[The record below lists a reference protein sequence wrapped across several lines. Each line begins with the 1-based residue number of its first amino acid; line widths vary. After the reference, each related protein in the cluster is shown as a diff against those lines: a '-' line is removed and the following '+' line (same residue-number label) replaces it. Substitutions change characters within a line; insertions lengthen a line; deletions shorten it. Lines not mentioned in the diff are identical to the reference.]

1 MVCLDFVIKFNTKMI
16 KKFLFIYLFLF
27 SFFLTNSYSDNNT
40 YMSLKNKKV
49 NVRYGPGLDYP
60 IKFVFNKKNY
70 PVEIIDEKENFRKI
84 LDFKK
89 NSGWIHR
96 SQLKKSS
103 SFITLDT
110 VILFS
115 DSTKFSRPIAKIE
128 SGRLLNKK
136 KCNLN
141 WCRVETGEYKGWV
154 LKENLW
160 GLN

>member
-1 MVCLDFVIKFNTKMI
+1 MI
-16 KKFLFIYLFLF
+16 KKFLIINLFLL
-27 SFFLTNSYSDNNT
+27 SFFLTNSYSDNNK

-70 PVEIIDEKENFRKI
+70 PVEIIDQKENFRKI

-154 LKENLW
+154 LKESLW

>member
-1 MVCLDFVIKFNTKMI
+1 MI
-16 KKFLFIYLFLF
+16 KKFLIINFFLF

-70 PVEIIDEKENFRKI
+70 PVEIIDKKENFRKI

-96 SQLKKSS
+96 SQLKKSR
-103 SFITLDT
+103 SFITLNT
-110 VILFS
+110 VILCS
-115 DSTKFSRPIAKIE
+115 ETTKFSRPIAKIE
-128 SGRLLNKK
+128 SGRLLHKK
-136 KCNLN
+136 KCNLS
-141 WCRVETGEYKGWV
+141 WCKVETEEYKGWV

>member
-1 MVCLDFVIKFNTKMI
+1 MI
-16 KKFLFIYLFLF
+16 KKFLIINLFLL

-96 SQLKKSS
+96 SQLKKSN

-115 DSTKFSRPIAKIE
+115 DSTKFSRPVAKVE
-128 SGRLLNKK
+128 LGRLLNKK

-141 WCRVETGEYKGWV
+141 WCKVETGEYKGWV
-154 LKENLW
+154 LKESLW

>member
-1 MVCLDFVIKFNTKMI
+1 MI
-16 KKFLFIYLFLF
+16 KKFLIINLFLL

-70 PVEIIDEKENFRKI
+70 PVEIIDQKENFRKI

-128 SGRLLNKK
+128 SGRVLNKK

-154 LKENLW
+154 FKKNLW

>member
-1 MVCLDFVIKFNTKMI
+1 MI
-16 KKFLFIYLFLF
+16 KKFLIINLFLL
-27 SFFLTNSYSDNNT
+27 SFFLTNSYSDNNA

-96 SQLKKSS
+96 SQLKKNS

>member
-1 MVCLDFVIKFNTKMI
+1 MI
-16 KKFLFIYLFLF
+16 KKFLIINLFLL

-70 PVEIIDEKENFRKI
+70 PVEIIDQKENFRKI

-115 DSTKFSRPIAKIE
+115 NSTKFSRPIAKIE

-160 GLN
+160 GLNKNEIQN

>member
-1 MVCLDFVIKFNTKMI
+1 MI
-16 KKFLFIYLFLF
+16 KTFFFIYLFILSLF
-27 SFFLTNSYSDNNT
+27 FTNSYSDNKP
-40 YMSLKNKKV
+40 YMSLKNNKV

-60 IKFVFNKKNY
+60 IKFIFNKKNY
-70 PVEIIDEKENFRKI
+70 PVEIIDQKENFRKI

>member
-1 MVCLDFVIKFNTKMI
+1 MI
-16 KKFLFIYLFLF
+16 KKFLIINLFLL
-27 SFFLTNSYSDNNT
+27 SFFLTNSYSDNDT

-103 SFITLDT
+103 SFITLNT
-110 VILFS
+110 IILFS

-128 SGRLLNKK
+128 SGRLLIKK

-141 WCRVETGEYKGWV
+141 WCKVETGEYKGWV

>member
-1 MVCLDFVIKFNTKMI
+1 MI
-16 KKFLFIYLFLF
+16 KKFLIIKLFLF
-27 SFFLTNSYSDNNT
+27 SFFLSNSYSDNNT

-70 PVEIIDEKENFRKI
+70 PVEIVDEKENFRKI

-96 SQLKKSS
+96 SQLKKNS
-103 SFITLDT
+103 SFITLDNA
-110 VILFS
+110 ILFS
-115 DSTKFSRPIAKIE
+115 NSTKFSRPIAKIE

-136 KCNLN
+136 KSNLN

-154 LKENLW
+154 FKKNLW

>member
-1 MVCLDFVIKFNTKMI
+1 MI
-16 KKFLFIYLFLF
+16 KKFLIINLFLL

-70 PVEIIDEKENFRKI
+70 PVEIIDQKENFRKI

-96 SQLKKSS
+96 SQLKKRS
-103 SFITLDT
+103 SFITLET

>member
-1 MVCLDFVIKFNTKMI
+1 MI
-16 KKFLFIYLFLF
+16 KKFLIINLFLF
-27 SFFLTNSYSDNNT
+27 SLFWTNSYSDNNT

-70 PVEIIDEKENFRKI
+70 PVEIIDQKENFRKI

>member
-1 MVCLDFVIKFNTKMI
+1 MI
-16 KKFLFIYLFLF
+16 KKFLIINLFLF
-27 SFFLTNSYSDNNT
+27 SFLLTNSYSDNNT

-70 PVEIIDEKENFRKI
+70 PVEIIDQKENFRKI

-89 NSGWIHR
+89 NSGWI
-96 SQLKKSS
+96 QLKKTS

>member
-1 MVCLDFVIKFNTKMI
+1 MI
-16 KKFLFIYLFLF
+16 KKFLIINLFLL

-60 IKFVFNKKNY
+60 IKFIFNKKNY

-115 DSTKFSRPIAKIE
+115 NSTKFSRPIAKIE

-141 WCRVETGEYKGWV
+141 WCRVETGKYKGWV
-154 LKENLW
+154 LKESLW

>member
-1 MVCLDFVIKFNTKMI
+1 MI
-16 KKFLFIYLFLF
+16 KKFFIINLFLL
-27 SFFLTNSYSDNNT
+27 SFFLTNSYSDNNM

-84 LDFKK
+84 LDIKK

-96 SQLKKSS
+96 SQLKKIS

>member
-1 MVCLDFVIKFNTKMI
+1 MTKKFFVIN
-16 KKFLFIYLFLF
+16 LFLF
-27 SFFLTNSYSDNNT
+27 SFFFTNSYSDNSS
-40 YMSLKNKKV
+40 YMSLKNNKV
-49 NVRYGPGLDYP
+49 NVRYGTGLDYP

-70 PVEIIDEKENFRKI
+70 PVEIIDKKENFRKI

-103 SFITLDT
+103 SLITLDT

-115 DSTKFSRPIAKIE
+115 DSTKFSRPVAKIE
-128 SGRLLNKK
+128 TGRLLNKK

-141 WCRVETGEYKGWV
+141 WCKVKTGEYKGWV

>member
-1 MVCLDFVIKFNTKMI
+1 MI
-16 KKFLFIYLFLF
+16 KKFLIINLFLS
-27 SFFLTNSYSDNNT
+27 SFFLTNSYSDNIT

-70 PVEIIDEKENFRKI
+70 PVEIIDQKENFRKI

-110 VILFS
+110 IILFS
-115 DSTKFSRPIAKIE
+115 GSTKFSRPVAKVE
-128 SGRLLNKK
+128 LGRLLNKK

-141 WCRVETGEYKGWV
+141 WCKVETGEYKGWV
-154 LKENLW
+154 LKESLW

>member
-1 MVCLDFVIKFNTKMI
+1 MI
-16 KKFLFIYLFLF
+16 KKFLIINLFLL

-70 PVEIIDEKENFRKI
+70 PVEIIDQKENFRKI

-103 SFITLDT
+103 SFITLNT

-115 DSTKFSRPIAKIE
+115 DSTKFSRPIAKIIK
-128 SGRLLNKK
+128 GRVLIVQ
-136 KCNLN
+136 KCEGD
-141 WCRVETGEYKGWV
+141 WCKIKTEKYKGWI
-154 LKENLW
+154 KTDSIW
-160 GLN
+160 GSVIQN

>member
-1 MVCLDFVIKFNTKMI
+1 MFR
-16 KKFLFIYLFLF
+16 LFFIF
-27 SFFLTNSYSDNNT
+27 FFLVFINNT
-40 YMSLKNKKV
+40 NANENYFLSLKYNKV

-60 IKFVFNKKNY
+60 IKFVYLKKNF

-96 SQLKKSS
+96 SQLKKSI

>member
-1 MVCLDFVIKFNTKMI
+1 MMI
-16 KKFLFIYLFLF
+16 KKFLIINLFLL

-70 PVEIIDEKENFRKI
+70 PVEIIDQKENFRKI

-160 GLN
+160 GVKLK

>member
-1 MVCLDFVIKFNTKMI
+1 MI
-16 KKFLFIYLFLF
+16 KKFLIINLFLL

-60 IKFVFNKKNY
+60 IKFIYNKKNY

-103 SFITLDT
+103 SFITIKT

>member
-1 MVCLDFVIKFNTKMI
+1 MI
-16 KKFLFIYLFLF
+16 KKFLIINLFLL

-70 PVEIIDEKENFRKI
+70 PVEIIDQKENFRKI

-103 SFITLDT
+103 SFIALDT

-115 DSTKFSRPIAKIE
+115 DSTKFSRPVAKIE
-128 SGRLLNKK
+128 AGRLLNKK

-154 LKENLW
+154 LKERLW

>member
-1 MVCLDFVIKFNTKMI
+1 MI
-16 KKFLFIYLFLF
+16 KKFLIINLFLL

-70 PVEIIDEKENFRKI
+70 PVEIIDQKENFRKI

-103 SFITLDT
+103 SFISLDT
-110 VILFS
+110 IILFS

-128 SGRLLNKK
+128 SGRLLIKK

-160 GLN
+160 GLY

>member
-1 MVCLDFVIKFNTKMI
+1 MI
-16 KKFLFIYLFLF
+16 KKFLIINLFLL
-27 SFFLTNSYSDNNT
+27 SFFLTNSYSDNNK

-70 PVEIIDEKENFRKI
+70 PVEIIDQKENFRKI

-115 DSTKFSRPIAKIE
+115 NSTKFSRPIAKIE

>member
-1 MVCLDFVIKFNTKMI
+1 MI
-16 KKFLFIYLFLF
+16 KKFLIINLFLL

-49 NVRYGPGLDYP
+49 NVRYGPGLDYT

-128 SGRLLNKK
+128 SGRILNKK

-154 LKENLW
+154 LKESLW

>member
-1 MVCLDFVIKFNTKMI
+1 M
-16 KKFLFIYLFLF
+16 
-27 SFFLTNSYSDNNT
+27 

-70 PVEIIDEKENFRKI
+70 PVEIIDQKENFRKI

-89 NSGWIHR
+89 NSGLSHR

-128 SGRLLNKK
+128 TGRLLNKK

>member
-1 MVCLDFVIKFNTKMI
+1 MI
-16 KKFLFIYLFLF
+16 KKFLILNLFLL
-27 SFFLTNSYSDNNT
+27 SFFLNNSYSDTNT

-60 IKFVFNKKNY
+60 IKFMFNKKNY
-70 PVEIIDEKENFRKI
+70 PVEIIDQKENFRKI

-154 LKENLW
+154 LKESLW

>member
-1 MVCLDFVIKFNTKMI
+1 MN
-16 KKFLFIYLFLF
+16 KKFLIINFFLL
-27 SFFLTNSYSDNNT
+27 SFFLTNSYSDNNM

-84 LDFKK
+84 LDIKK

-96 SQLKKSS
+96 SQLKKVS

>member
-1 MVCLDFVIKFNTKMI
+1 MI
-16 KKFLFIYLFLF
+16 KKFLIINFFLF
-27 SFFLTNSYSDNNT
+27 IFFFTNSYSDNNT

-70 PVEIIDEKENFRKI
+70 PVEIIDQKENFRKI

-136 KCNLN
+136 KFNLN

-160 GLN
+160 GIKLK

>member
-1 MVCLDFVIKFNTKMI
+1 MI
-16 KKFLFIYLFLF
+16 KKFLIINLFLL

-96 SQLKKSS
+96 SQLQKSS

-115 DSTKFSRPIAKIE
+115 DSTKFSRPIAKID